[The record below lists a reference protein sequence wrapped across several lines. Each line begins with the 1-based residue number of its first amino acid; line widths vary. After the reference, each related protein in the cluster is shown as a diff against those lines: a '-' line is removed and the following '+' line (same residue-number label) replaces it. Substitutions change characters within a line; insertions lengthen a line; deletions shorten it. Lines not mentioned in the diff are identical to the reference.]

1 MSDFCIVCVTR
12 SGSYYIMEYM
22 CKVFGL
28 AEGNEWFGRNKSVD
42 LTKPFELKQK
52 RLDIDFNVNEDLLS
66 DQDIENRLKH
76 LENFPVPY
84 CIKSMPLQFTNTM
97 ESTNLPVE
105 KRISVAQEI
114 LNNFDLIWF
123 KNENK
128 ISHFCYELTAI
139 LCSSK
144 GYPRDR
150 EYSTYSPETRV
161 TPPDNSFTATI
172 KDFDRFMKREEFTDA
187 VMEPFVS
194 PVVTY
199 DDFVEDRDREMK
211 RIADYYDLRMH
222 RRLENY
228 INKIPIIQNP
238 DYTKI
243 FTNYSEIEKWFTQY
257 QR

>member
-1 MSDFCIVCVTR
+1 
-12 SGSYYIMEYM
+12 
-22 CKVFGL
+22 
-28 AEGNEWFGRNKSVD
+28 
-42 LTKPFELKQK
+42 
-52 RLDIDFNVNEDLLS
+52 
-66 DQDIENRLKH
+66 
-76 LENFPVPY
+76 
-84 CIKSMPLQFTNTM
+84 
-97 ESTNLPVE
+97 
-105 KRISVAQEI
+105 
-114 LNNFDLIWF
+114 LIWF

-150 EYSTYSPETRV
+150 EYSTYSPEKRV
-161 TPPDNSFTATI
+161 TPPENSFTASL

-199 DDFVEDRDREMK
+199 DDFAENQDREMQ
-211 RIADYYDLRMH
+211 RIADYYDLEMQDV
-222 RRLENY
+222 Y
-228 INKIPIIQNP
+228 KIPIIQNP

-257 QR
+257 QI